1 MTTDELI
8 QIKLDIINNVLN
20 DYDRCASIHTI
31 PYSKQFCENYK
42 QSLLD
47 IENQSGY
54 PDSVTWPT
62 PEIDEIT
69 QYIIVDDQLEFVS
82 VPALEESE

>member
-8 QIKLDIINNVLN
+8 QVRLDIINSVLD
-20 DYDRCASIHTI
+20 DYDRCANLHSI
-31 PYSKQFCENYK
+31 PYSKQFCQNYK
-42 QSLLD
+42 HSLLD
-47 IENQSGY
+47 IENQPGY

-69 QYIIVDDQLEFVS
+69 QYIIVDDQLEFVH
-82 VPALEESE
+82 VPALEEME